1 MRIKK
6 FEINSPILILR
17 RLFPREGMSDKQKK
31 TDLVRGLSLTAA
43 IMIVVGSVIGSG
55 IFRKPSVM
63 AQQLGS
69 PELMIAVWIVAGI
82 ITLIAALVNAEM
94 SGMMDSTGGQYV
106 YFRKMYG
113 DFTSYLYGWSILA
126 VIQTGSQAA
135 IAYVFAE
142 YIGYFIKYPQIP
154 EAWTNFTFYMPL
166 VGNIYP
172 FADFGTK
179 AVAILCTIF
188 LTGVNYVGVVFG
200 GKVQTTV
207 TYVKIFSI
215 LAISVALLFFSN
227 GSLSNVYSGF
237 SIPQQTT
244 TNLLSLIGLSFAGAF
259 WAYDAWNNVTFVSGE
274 VKDAQRNVPRALIY
288 GTLIVIGV
296 YVLTNIAYL
305 YVLPIDEMANS
316 PLVAAS
322 AAEKIFGSSGAS
334 LISIAVIISTFG
346 ALNGSIL
353 ATARIPYAMA
363 RANLFFKS
371 LGKVHPKFGTPH
383 VSLIVQGVWS
393 CVLVMS
399 GSFDTI
405 TDYVIFAS
413 WLFYAMGAFGV
424 FILRKKMPDEH
435 RPYKAWGYPYAP
447 AIFVLFAIVFLL
459 NSIIADTENAMMGVV
474 LIAAGLPFYFFWKW
488 REKKSL

>member
-1 MRIKK
+1 M
-6 FEINSPILILR
+6 LIFCRFLWER
-17 RLFPREGMSDKQKK
+17 MPNRNKK
-31 TDLVRGLSLTAA
+31 TELVRGLSLTAA

-69 PELMIAVWIVAGI
+69 PELLILVWIFAGL
-82 ITLIAALVNAEM
+82 ITLIAALVNAEI
-94 SGMMDSTGGQYV
+94 SGMIDATGGQYV

-113 DFTSYLYGWSILA
+113 DFTAYLYGWSILS

-135 IAYVFAE
+135 IAYAFAE
-142 YIGYFIKYPQIP
+142 YLGYFIKYPMLP
-154 EAWTNFTFYMPL
+154 NSLSSFSVYLPL

-172 FADFGTK
+172 LADFGTK
-179 AVAILCTIF
+179 TAAILCILF

-200 GKVQTTV
+200 GKVQTVV
-207 TYVKIFSI
+207 TYIKILSI
-215 LAISVALLFFSN
+215 LLISVLLLVCGN
-227 GSLSNVYSGF
+227 GSFSNVYSGF
-237 SIPQQTT
+237 SIPAQTT
-244 TNLLSLIGLSFAGAF
+244 TNLISLIGLAFAGAF

-274 VKDAQRNVPRALIY
+274 VKNAQRNVPLALVY
-288 GTLIVIGV
+288 GTLIVIGI
-296 YVLTNIAYL
+296 YVLINIAFL
-305 YVLPIDEMANS
+305 YVLPIDEMARS

-322 AAEKIFGSSGAS
+322 AAEKIFGSNGAA

-353 ATARIPYAMA
+353 ATARIPYAMS

-383 VSLIVQGVWS
+383 TSLVVEGMWS
-393 CVLVMS
+393 CVLVLS

-424 FILRKKMPDEH
+424 FVLRKKMPNEH

-447 AIFVLFAIVFLL
+447 AVFVIFAIVFLL
-459 NSIIADTENAMMGVV
+459 NSIIADTQNAMMGIV

-488 REKKSL
+488 KEKRNSLK